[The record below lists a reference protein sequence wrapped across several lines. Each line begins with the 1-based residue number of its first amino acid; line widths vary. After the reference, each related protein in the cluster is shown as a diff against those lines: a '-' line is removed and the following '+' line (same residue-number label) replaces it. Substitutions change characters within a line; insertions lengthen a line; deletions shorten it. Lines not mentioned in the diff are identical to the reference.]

1 MTNRAVGYYLPINR
15 YSFHIHGIN
24 SLDFIGVK
32 LKITDKI
39 GLVHSSQICKKL
51 YMDFGVSTI
60 IDLGAGKNP
69 QEKICSDLGV
79 RQLLIDLGY
88 PESSSTRI
96 QRRMINILD
105 FTSIEKAI
113 LEFTEGGVDAVVSIG
128 NIEHLKR
135 EEGELLLNRVEN
147 WAKKLVI
154 FETPNGFVH
163 QGPVDNNIYQIHLSG
178 WAPQDFY
185 KRGYKVYGTTGLKIL
200 KKDSNKGQYKFPIR
214 GMRLLDVLLSR
225 ILFAKYFPSLCFNF
239 IAFKIIE

>member
-1 MTNRAVGYYLPINR
+1 M
-15 YSFHIHGIN
+15 
-24 SLDFIGVK
+24 
-32 LKITDKI
+32 KITDKI
-39 GLVHSSQICKKL
+39 GLVHQIQICKKL
-51 YMDFGVSTI
+51 YLEYGVSTV

-69 QEKICSDLGV
+69 QRKICSDLGI

-88 PESSSTRI
+88 PESVSPGI

-105 FTSIEKAI
+105 FTSIEKVISQFAD
-113 LEFTEGGVDAVVSIG
+113 EGVDAVVSIG

-135 EEGELLLNRVEN
+135 EEGELLLDRVEL
-147 WAKKLVI
+147 WAKKLII

-178 WAPQDFY
+178 WVPKDFY

-200 KKDSNKGQYKFPIR
+200 KKDSDKGQYKLPIR

-225 ILFAKYFPSLCFNF
+225 ILFAKYFPSICFNF